1 MSILNAEKQTFV
13 WKVRYFSVSS
23 TKKQNLKAMSQ
34 SSRLVQVI
42 KRELKN
48 RQISYRDLAEQL
60 QLSESAVKQ
69 MFSAGNFTLKRLDAL
84 CDILGLAFSELAK
97 LANDNQS
104 AISDLSVEQEER
116 LVSDPVL
123 LLVAYCVVN
132 GWRFEDILERY
143 EISETQCVQKL
154 AELDRM
160 RLAELLP
167 GNRIRA
173 LSGVNFSW
181 QSNGPIEQ
189 FFRREVQD
197 QFFDNAF
204 DSPNAVRLVKS
215 GDISAATFTQ
225 LVNRLQSA
233 GQLFDDLARE
243 DHVYPSDQRH
253 GSSMILAI
261 RQWEFGAFKALER
274 G

>member
-1 MSILNAEKQTFV
+1 
-13 WKVRYFSVSS
+13 
-23 TKKQNLKAMSQ
+23 MSQ
-34 SSRLVQVI
+34 SSRLVHVI
-42 KRELKN
+42 KRELKA
-48 RQISYRDLAEQL
+48 RQISYRDLAARL

-84 CDILGLAFSELAK
+84 CDILGLEFAELAK
-97 LANDNQS
+97 LASENRT
-104 AISDLSVEQEER
+104 ALTGLSVEQEER

-123 LLVAYCVVN
+123 LLVAHCVVN
-132 GWRFEDILERY
+132 GWAFEDILERY
-143 EISETQCVQKL
+143 QISETQCIQKL

-173 LSGVNFSW
+173 LVGINFHW
-181 QSNGPIEQ
+181 QPNGPIEQ

-197 QFFDNAF
+197 QFFDSAF
-204 DSPNAVRLVKS
+204 DSPDAIRLVKS
-215 GDISAATFTQ
+215 GDISAATFAQ

-243 DHVYPSDQRH
+243 DHAHSSNQRYAAAWYWQSAN
-253 GSSMILAI
+253 GSS
-261 RQWEFGAFKALER
+261 ER
-274 G
+274 SRY